1 MEVGILCVSGVVYLV
16 DEGGF
21 AVVVV
26 D

>member
-1 MEVGILCVSGVVYLV
+1 MEVGILRLSGVVYLV

-21 AVVVV
+21 AVLVV